1 MAIAAVVFPV
11 LIAQMRLNLTD
22 LIDTYVVV
30 QFYPWLTFY
39 FLLFWGM
46 VMSDNEFETKRTNLN
61 QGKIESQ
68 YICQKCEIWM
78 WQYIVDALES
88 TKSICGRNPNLQV
101 FIMHVSHICSQYS
114 CGLPLRINGMHIT
127 HFGCTHF
134 DLWPLVIWS
143 CMFWPSVM
151 WNLCKAQCWSKN
163 LRSLSPALFNLWLL
177 LVLGIESFY
186 LKISGIHFWKNLYA
200 P

>member
-1 MAIAAVVFPV
+1 
-11 LIAQMRLNLTD
+11 MRLNLTD
-22 LIDTYVVV
+22 LIGTYVVV

-46 VMSDNEFETKRTNLN
+46 VMYDNEFETKRTNLN
-61 QGKIESQ
+61 RGKIESQ

-127 HFGCTHF
+127 HFGRTHF
-134 DLWPLVIWS
+134 DLWSLVIWS

-163 LRSLSPALFNLWLL
+163 LRLLSPALFNLWLL

-186 LKISGIHFWKNLYA
+186 LKISSIDFWKNLYA